1 MVVKRVCVEP
11 PPSVID
17 VTLPAIAA
25 GRWRACSTAPAA
37 IDRYLLPQRAQQQ
50 TRRHRCWCRS
60 MGQTDGHGRTPDRY
74 IDPVPHTMR
83 AA

>member
-25 GRWRACSTAPAA
+25 GRWRAYSTAPAA
-37 IDRYLLPQRAQQQ
+37 IDRYLLPAA
-50 TRRHRCWCRS
+50 RS
-60 MGQTDGHGRTPDRY
+60 AANPPSPLLLSIDGTDGRTRT
-74 IDPVPHTMR
+74 DPPTVI
-83 AA
+83 